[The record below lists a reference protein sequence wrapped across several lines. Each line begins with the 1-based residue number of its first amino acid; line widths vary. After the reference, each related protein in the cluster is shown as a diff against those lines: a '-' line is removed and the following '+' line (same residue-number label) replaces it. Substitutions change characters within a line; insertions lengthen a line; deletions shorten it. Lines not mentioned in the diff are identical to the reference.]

1 MVYNWQASLLMLV
14 SVIVLTVV
22 GKFLVFRIPALRQA
36 REHNLAED
44 AVKLAKA
51 KYPLVIKQSKYVG
64 LVLNT
69 LFFAV
74 IVPLVIT
81 LDPQPVWKVLTD
93 IVAILMVYDF
103 FYYLTHRFLFH
114 GQSFLRQ
121 VHALHHQARNPTH
134 IDAFYVHPLET
145 GIGIALFIL
154 TPALLAPLMGPFHGV
169 TLTVTYIVFVQ
180 LNTINHTRVELPY
193 FPFRTLTWI
202 TRKHAVH
209 HENMH
214 KGNYATI
221 TLLYDKLF
229 GTLD

>member
-1 MVYNWQASLLMLV
+1 MVYNWQASLLVLV

-44 AVKLAKA
+44 AVKVAKP
-51 KYPLVIKQSKYVG
+51 KYPPVIQQSKYVG

-69 LFFAV
+69 LFFVA
-74 IVPLVIT
+74 IAPLVVT
-81 LDPQPVWKVLTD
+81 LQTQSVWKVLLD
-93 IVAILMVYDF
+93 IVVILMVYDF

-121 VHALHHQARNPTH
+121 VHAVHHQARSPTH
-134 IDAFYVHPLET
+134 IDAFYVHPIET
-145 GIGIALFIL
+145 GIGVALFIF
-154 TPALLAPLMGPFHGV
+154 TPALLAPFMGPFHAV
-169 TLTVTYIVFVQ
+169 TLIVTYIVFVQ
-180 LNTINHTRVELPY
+180 LNTINHTHVNLPY
-193 FPFRTLTWI
+193 FPFKTVTWI

-214 KGNYATI
+214 KGNFATI